1 MLQSEAVLGVLV
13 AELQRNITEYI
24 LDYSELSKYEELMR
38 KKPST
43 YSNGV
48 KFSRLQ
54 CSDT

>member
-48 KFSRLQ
+48 KFSRL
-54 CSDT
+54 